1 MHRSKDTFF
10 SKKQSINIKKKIYD
24 LSTPKI
30 MGIINITPD
39 SFYDGGKTEHKE
51 QILQQARTHIDDGAD
66 ILDIGGYSSRPG
78 AKNISEKEERSRII
92 PAIEV
97 IKKHFPGVIISLD
110 TFRASIAKD
119 MVNDYRI
126 DIINDISAGNMD
138 DNMFKTIADLNI
150 PYIMMHMKGI
160 PRNMHKIEHYDN
172 MLKEIVYFFSEKI
185 SMLKLSGV
193 KDIIIDPGFGF
204 GKNIDQNF
212 TLLRNLD
219 VFSFFELPVLVGLSR
234 KSMIYKPLHSDPA
247 NALNGTTVL
256 HTLALLKNVNILRVH
271 DVKQARETVKLVY
284 KFLANTALL

>member
-1 MHRSKDTFF
+1 MQRSKDTFF
-10 SKKQSINIKKKIYD
+10 SKKQHINIRKKLYD
-24 LSTPKI
+24 LSSPKI

-39 SFYDGGKTEHKE
+39 SFYDGGRTVTKE
-51 QILQQARTHIDDGAD
+51 QILQQARIHIKDGVD

-97 IKKHFPGVIISLD
+97 IKKHFPDVIISLD

-119 MVNDYRI
+119 MVKDYEI

-138 DNMFKTIADLNI
+138 DNMFNTIARLNI
-150 PYIMMHMKGI
+150 PYIMMHMKGV
-160 PRNMHKIEHYDN
+160 PQNMHNMAHYDN
-172 MLKEIVYFFSEKI
+172 LLKEVVYFFSEKI
-185 SMLKLSGV
+185 KILKLSGV

-204 GKNIDQNF
+204 GKNIDQNYE
-212 TLLRNLD
+212 LLRNLD
-219 VFSFFELPVLVGLSR
+219 VFNFFELPVLVGLSR
-234 KSMIYKPLHSDPA
+234 KSMIYKTLCSEPD

-271 DVKQARETVKLVY
+271 DVKQAKETIMLMN
-284 KFLANTALL
+284 KFLVNT

>member
-1 MHRSKDTFF
+1 MQRSKDTFF

-39 SFYDGGKTEHKE
+39 SFYDGGKTECKE

-78 AKNISEKEERSRII
+78 AQNISEKEERSRII

-97 IKKHFPGVIISLD
+97 IKKHFPGIVISLD

-119 MVNDYRI
+119 MVNDYNI

-138 DNMFKTIADLNI
+138 DNMFKTIANLNI
-150 PYIMMHMKGI
+150 PYIMMHMKGV
-160 PRNMHKIEHYDN
+160 PQNMHNMAHYDN
-172 MLKEIVYFFSEKI
+172 MLKEIIYFFSEKI
-185 SMLKLSGV
+185 RMLKLSGV

-219 VFSFFELPVLVGLSR
+219 VFNFFELPVLVGLSR
-234 KSMIYKPLHSDPA
+234 KSMIYKTLHSDPG

-271 DVKQARETVKLVY
+271 DVKQARETVILMN
-284 KFLANTALL
+284 KFLANT

>member
-1 MHRSKDTFF
+1 MQRSKDTFF

-39 SFYDGGKTEHKE
+39 SFYDGGKTERKE

-78 AKNISEKEERSRII
+78 AQNISEKEERSRII

-97 IKKHFPGVIISLD
+97 IKKHFPGIVISLD

-119 MVNDYRI
+119 MVNDYNI

-138 DNMFKTIADLNI
+138 DNMFKTIANLNI
-150 PYIMMHMKGI
+150 PYIMMHMKGV
-160 PRNMHKIEHYDN
+160 PQNMHNMAHYDN
-172 MLKEIVYFFSEKI
+172 MLKEIIYFFSEKI
-185 SMLKLSGV
+185 RMLKLSGV

-219 VFSFFELPVLVGLSR
+219 VFNFFELPVLVGLSR
-234 KSMIYKPLHSDPA
+234 KSMIYKTLHSDPG

-271 DVKQARETVKLVY
+271 DVKQARETVILMN
-284 KFLANTALL
+284 KFLANT

>member
-39 SFYDGGKTEHKE
+39 SFYDGGKTELEE
-51 QILQQARTHIDDGAD
+51 QILQQARVHVDDGAD

-92 PAIEV
+92 PAIKV

-119 MVNDYRI
+119 MVNDYSI

-150 PYIMMHMKGI
+150 PYIMMHMKGV
-160 PRNMHKIEHYDN
+160 PRNMHKMARYDN

-185 SMLKLSGV
+185 RMLKLSGV

-212 TLLRNLD
+212 TLLGNLD
-219 VFSFFELPVLVGLSR
+219 VFNFFELPVLVGLSR
-234 KSMIYKPLHSDPA
+234 KSMIYKTLHSNPA

-271 DVKQARETVKLVY
+271 DVKQARETVMLMN
-284 KFLANTALL
+284 KFLANT